1 MNKCICDWCN
11 REQNRSGKG
20 YCRKHYD
27 QIRKYGHIVDDVR
40 GSWDDNRI
48 EIKGDYAEVVITDC
62 KDNVQGI
69 AKISIG
75 DVEAI
80 KGHHW
85 SDNGNGYIRCFINNT
100 PIYLHRYLTNC
111 PDNMDVDHIN
121 HDKYDNTRNNL
132 RIVTHAVNCQ
142 NRVANCVRYISDRAL
157 TKPYMVRIIKH
168 DKLFYCKYFA
178 TEQEAI
184 NKVKELRALD
194 LQTAE

>member
-48 EIKGDYAEVVITDC
+48 EIKGDYAEVVITDY
-62 KDNVQGI
+62 KDNIQGI
-69 AKISIG
+69 AKISIE

-85 SDNGNGYIRCFINNT
+85 SDNGHGYIRCFINNT
-100 PIYLHRYLTNC
+100 PLYLHRYLTNC

-121 HDKYDNTRNNL
+121 HDKYDNTRDNL

-142 NRVANCVRYISDRAL
+142 NRIAKCVRYISDRAL
-157 TKPYMVRIIKH
+157 AKPYMVRIIKH
-168 DKLFYCKYFA
+168 GKLFYCKYFA

-194 LQTAE
+194 LQAAE